1 MMFMNATHKNTEK
14 TWVKI
19 MFVVMRP
26 ELYPFPSLFYWLKFF
41 VPVDHV
47 GQVKAECS
55 KSSA

>member
-1 MMFMNATHKNTEK
+1 MMFMNATHKNTDE

-26 ELYPFPSLFYWLKFF
+26 ELYPFPSLFYWLKIF

-47 GQVKAECS
+47 WSGQGKMF
-55 KSSA
+55 